1 MHVCTSRLRG
11 RRPAWNGSWRWLAS
25 CSFACCLIPIWIMTT
40 LAAQLAIAIEN
51 ARLYEQIARQET
63 RLERELALARELQF
77 CLLPHSDLDND
88 DSGGT
93 ACDCHRKCTFVRA
106 DCAAGDPLGA
116 GAGAGSRVA
125 VSPAASFRSG

>member
-77 CLLPHSDLDND
+77 RLLPHSLPKMMHLEVQAKFVPARAIGGDLYDFVPYSLSRLGIAIGD
-88 DSGGT
+88 VSG
-93 ACDCHRKCTFVRA
+93 K
-106 DCAAGDPLGA
+106 GA
-116 GAGAGSRVA
+116 
-125 VSPAASFRSG
+125 PQI